1 MTVIQVIYVGFLGA
15 LITYMYAIIGVTKF
29 GENDPFYFGGPTR
42 SCCYYASAAPPIW
55 QVALSDQMC
64 VWASGNLAVALLTL
78 FRVISMDSWS
88 YIMYYQMWGCGQ
100 PNWDKK
106 GHDRGFGDCE

>member
-1 MTVIQVIYVGFLGA
+1 MRLLVLRS
-15 LITYMYAIIGVTKF
+15 LEKM
-29 GENDPFYFGGPTR
+29 TR
-42 SCCYYASAAPPIW
+42 STLVGPHDLVVIMRAPHPLYIW

-88 YIMYYQMWGCGQ
+88 YIMYYQIWGCGQ